1 MKQRFRTRVPRKLA
15 SAGVF
20 LAIFAVFL
28 AAIHRPYL
36 KLPFH
41 WDEMGQFVPASL
53 DIYRSGD
60 WVPHSTLPNVH
71 PPAVMALVA
80 LAWRVFGY
88 STPEHSILVARSAML
103 AVASLGALFAFLL
116 AIRLARGAAG
126 APAFAAVLFLLAS
139 PLFYTQS
146 MMVQLDMPAMTL
158 TALALLLFLEDR
170 WGWCAA
176 VCTLLVLTKE
186 TAVTTPLVFGVWLGF
201 ARESRGQRSKALY
214 FLAPAM
220 ALAAWLLVLHRAT
233 GHWLGNAEF
242 AQYNVAGALRPLQIL
257 YSAAERAFYLFVKEG
272 RFIGVIALYVG
283 WRLLR
288 GSATGAARTSKPAQE
303 PVAPRL
309 FPRRDWAMAALVA
322 GAQLAVVTL
331 LGGAVLDR
339 YLLPVLPILY
349 AAFAT
354 AASAYP
360 AAWRWTSHTALIAVL
375 LLSWVWNPPYPFQ
388 YEDNLAMVD
397 FVELQRS
404 AAGFLEINAPTRR
417 IASMWPFTGAI
428 GNPEFGYVERPLR
441 PVSLQSFQLP
451 NLANLDPRSFDLLVV
466 YSRQYP
472 MEGSW
477 LDVAP
482 LHALLR
488 RLPGYRPQ
496 ATNDELS
503 ESGFLS
509 LARWE
514 RHGQWIEVYAPD
526 TRP

>member
-1 MKQRFRTRVPRKLA
+1 MKDLFRAGVPRKLV

-20 LAIFAVFL
+20 LAVFAAFL

-41 WDEMGQFVPASL
+41 WDELGQFVPAAL
-53 DIYRSGD
+53 DLYRDGS
-60 WVPHSTLPNVH
+60 WVAHSTLPNVH

-88 STPEHSILVARSAML
+88 STPEHSILVARSTML
-103 AVASLGALFAFLL
+103 AVASLGALFSFLL
-116 AIRLARGAAG
+116 AIRLARGTAG
-126 APAFAAVLFLLAS
+126 APAFASILFLLAS

-146 MMVQLDMPAMTL
+146 MMVLLDMPAMTL
-158 TALALLLFLEDR
+158 TVLALLLFLEGR

-186 TAVTTPLVFGVWLGF
+186 TAVTAPIVFGVWLCWRDKKP
-201 ARESRGQRSKALY
+201 REALY
-214 FLAPAM
+214 FLAPAI
-220 ALAAWLLVLHRAT
+220 ALAAWLFVLHRAT

-242 AQYNVAGALRPLQIL
+242 AQYNVGDALKPLQIL
-257 YSAAERAFYLFVKEG
+257 YSAAERAFYLFIKEG

-288 GSATGAARTSKPAQE
+288 G
-303 PVAPRL
+303 
-309 FPRRDWAMAALVA
+309 RDWTVTALVA
-322 GAQLAVVTL
+322 GAQLAVVTV

-339 YLLPVLPILY
+339 YLLPVLPMLY
-349 AAFAT
+349 AAFAI

-360 AAWRWTSHTALIAVL
+360 AAWRWTSHTVLIAIL
-375 LLSWVWNPPYPFQ
+375 LLNWVWNPPYPFQ

-404 AAGFLEINAPTRR
+404 AADFLEINAPTRR

-428 GNPEFGYVERPLR
+428 GNPEFGYVDR
-441 PVSLQSFQLP
+441 PVRSVNLQSFDLP
-451 NLANLDPRSFDLLVV
+451 DLANLDRRSFDLLVV
-466 YSRQYP
+466 YTRQYP

-477 LDVAP
+477 IDVEPLDG
-482 LHALLR
+482 LLR
-488 RLPGYRPQ
+488 KLPGYHPQ
-496 ATNDELS
+496 ATHDELNQ
-503 ESGFLS
+503 SGFLS

-514 RHGQWIEVYAPD
+514 RHGQWIEIYAPGP
-526 TRP
+526 RR

>member
-1 MKQRFRTRVPRKLA
+1 MKELFRTGVPRKLV

-20 LAIFAVFL
+20 LAVFAAFL

-36 KLPFH
+36 KLPLH
-41 WDEMGQFVPASL
+41 WDELGQFVPAAL
-53 DIYRSGD
+53 DLYRD
-60 WVPHSTLPNVH
+60 NAWVPHSTLPNVH

-88 STPEHSILVARSAML
+88 ATPEHSIMVARSAML
-103 AVASLGALFAFLL
+103 AVASLGALFSFLL
-116 AIRLARGAAG
+116 AIRLARGTVG
-126 APAFAAVLFLLAS
+126 APAFASILFLLAS

-170 WGWCAA
+170 WAWCAA

-186 TAVTTPLVFGVWLGF
+186 TAITTPLVFAAWICF
-201 ARESRGQRSKALY
+201 RDGQRRKHALY
-214 FLAPAM
+214 FLAPVV
-220 ALAAWLLVLHRAT
+220 ALAAWLIVLHRAT

-242 AQYNVAGALRPLQIL
+242 AQYNVADALKPLQIL
-257 YSAAERAFYLFVKEG
+257 YSIAERVFYLFVKEG
-272 RFIGVIALYVG
+272 RWIGVIALYAG

-288 GSATGAARTSKPAQE
+288 G
-303 PVAPRL
+303 
-309 FPRRDWAMAALVA
+309 RDWTIAGLVA
-322 GAQLAVVTL
+322 GAQLLLVTL

-360 AAWRWTSHTALIAVL
+360 AAWRWTSHTALIAAL

-404 AAGFLEINAPTRR
+404 AAEFLEVNAPTRR

-441 PVSLQSFQLP
+441 PVSLQSFHLADLAAP
-451 NLANLDPRSFDLLVV
+451 DLANLDRRSFDLLVV

-472 MEGSW
+472 IEGSW

-482 LHALLR
+482 LDGLLR
-488 RLPGYRPQ
+488 KLPGYHPQ
-496 ATNDELS
+496 ATQDELN
-503 ESGFLS
+503 ENGFLS

-514 RHGQWIEVYAPD
+514 RHGQWIEVYAPL
-526 TRP
+526 R

>member
-1 MKQRFRTRVPRKLA
+1 MRRKLT

-20 LAIFAVFL
+20 LAVFAAFL
-28 AAIHRPYL
+28 AALHRPYL

-41 WDEMGQFVPASL
+41 WDELGQFVPAAI
-53 DIYRSGD
+53 DIFRGGA

-88 STPEHSILVARSAML
+88 STPGYGTAEHSILIARLTML
-103 AVASLGALFAFLL
+103 AVASLGALFSFLL
-116 AIRLARGAAG
+116 AIRLARGTAG
-126 APAFAAVLFLLAS
+126 APAFAAVLFLIAS

-158 TALALLLFLEDR
+158 TVLALLLFLDGR

-176 VCTLLVLTKE
+176 ACTLLALTKE
-186 TAVTTPLVFGVWLGF
+186 TAITTPIVFGAWLWF
-201 ARESRGQRSKALY
+201 RDRRLREALY
-214 FLAPAM
+214 FLAPAV
-220 ALAAWLLVLHRAT
+220 ALAAWLIVLHRAT
-233 GHWLGNAEF
+233 GHWLGNEEF
-242 AQYNVAGALRPLQIL
+242 AQYNVAQALRPLQIL
-257 YSAAERAFYLFVKEG
+257 YSILERALYLFVNEG

-288 GSATGAARTSKPAQE
+288 G
-303 PVAPRL
+303 
-309 FPRRDWAMAALVA
+309 RDWSIAFLVA
-322 GAQLAVVTL
+322 GAQLAMVTL

-349 AAFAT
+349 AAFAV

-360 AAWRWTSHTALIAVL
+360 AAWRWTSHTVLIAIL

-404 AAGFLEINAPTRR
+404 AAEFLEFNTPTRR

-428 GNPEFGYVERPLR
+428 GNPEFGYVERPLQS
-441 PVSLQSFQLP
+441 VSLQSFDLP
-451 NLANLDPRSFDLLVV
+451 DLTALDPRSFDVLVV

-472 MEGSW
+472 IEGTW

-482 LHALLR
+482 LDSLLR
-488 RLPGYRPQ
+488 KLPGYHPQ
-496 ATNDELS
+496 ATMDELND
-503 ESGFLS
+503 SGFLS
-509 LARWE
+509 IARWE
-514 RHGQWIEVYAPD
+514 RHGQWIEVYAPP
-526 TRP
+526 RF

>member
-1 MKQRFRTRVPRKLA
+1 
-15 SAGVF
+15 
-20 LAIFAVFL
+20 
-28 AAIHRPYL
+28 
-36 KLPFH
+36 
-41 WDEMGQFVPASL
+41 
-53 DIYRSGD
+53 
-60 WVPHSTLPNVH
+60 
-71 PPAVMALVA
+71 
-80 LAWRVFGY
+80 
-88 STPEHSILVARSAML
+88 
-103 AVASLGALFAFLL
+103 
-116 AIRLARGAAG
+116 
-126 APAFAAVLFLLAS
+126 
-139 PLFYTQS
+139 
-146 MMVQLDMPAMTL
+146 
-158 TALALLLFLEDR
+158 
-170 WGWCAA
+170 
-176 VCTLLVLTKE
+176 
-186 TAVTTPLVFGVWLGF
+186 
-201 ARESRGQRSKALY
+201 
-214 FLAPAM
+214 M

-404 AAGFLEINAPTRR
+404 AAEFLEINAPTRR

-441 PVSLQSFQLP
+441 PVSLQSFHARP
-451 NLANLDPRSFDLLVV
+451 ISPIWTRAPSTFWWCIRASTRWKEAGWTSRRSTPCFAGCRAIIPR
-466 YSRQYP
+466 
-472 MEGSW
+472 
-477 LDVAP
+477 
-482 LHALLR
+482 R
-488 RLPGYRPQ
+488 R
-496 ATNDELS
+496 NDELS

>member
-1 MKQRFRTRVPRKLA
+1 LTKKPVTKKLVSKLV

-20 LAIFAVFL
+20 LAVFAGFL

-41 WDEMGQFVPASL
+41 WDEMGQFVPAAL
-53 DIYRSGD
+53 DLYHNGD

-80 LAWRVFGY
+80 LAWRIFGY
-88 STPEHSILVARSAML
+88 STPEHSIMVARSAML
-103 AVASLGALFAFLL
+103 AVAALGALFSFLL
-116 AIRLARGAAG
+116 AIRLARGTVG

-146 MMVQLDMPAMTL
+146 MMVLLDMPAMTL
-158 TALALLLFLEDR
+158 TVLALLLFLKDR

-176 VCTLLVLTKE
+176 VCTLLALTKE
-186 TAVTTPLVFGVWLGF
+186 TAVTTPLVFGVWLYLRDKKP
-201 ARESRGQRSKALY
+201 REAFF
-214 FLAPAM
+214 FLAPVV
-220 ALAAWLLVLHRAT
+220 ALAAWLIVLHRAT

-242 AQYNVAGALRPLQIL
+242 AQYNVADALKPLQIL
-257 YSAAERAFYLFVKEG
+257 YSVLERALYLFVKEG

-288 GSATGAARTSKPAQE
+288 G
-303 PVAPRL
+303 
-309 FPRRDWAMAALVA
+309 RDWAVTALVA
-322 GAQLAVVTL
+322 AAQILMVTL

-349 AAFAT
+349 AAFAI
-354 AASAYP
+354 AASSYP
-360 AAWRWTSHTALIAVL
+360 AAWRWTSHTVLIAVL
-375 LLSWVWNPPYPFQ
+375 LLNWVWNPPYPFQ

-404 AAGFLEINAPTRR
+404 AAEFVEFNAPTQR

-428 GNPEFGYVERPLR
+428 GNPEFGYVEQPLR
-441 PVSLQSFQLP
+441 AVSLQSFRLP
-451 NLANLDPRSFDLLVV
+451 DLAAADLAAPELANLDRRSFDLLVV

-472 MEGSW
+472 IEGSW

-482 LHALLR
+482 LDRLLR
-488 RLPGYRPQ
+488 KLPGYHPQ
-496 ATNDELS
+496 ATQDELRRG
-503 ESGFLS
+503 GFFP

-514 RHGQWIEVYAPD
+514 RHGQWIEVYAPL
-526 TRP
+526 R